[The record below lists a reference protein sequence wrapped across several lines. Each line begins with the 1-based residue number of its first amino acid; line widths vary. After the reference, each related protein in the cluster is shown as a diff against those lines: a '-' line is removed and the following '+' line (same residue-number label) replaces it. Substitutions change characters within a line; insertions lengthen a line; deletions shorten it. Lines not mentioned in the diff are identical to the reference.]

1 MAAGK
6 KKKLENNDSQIFS
19 IPWPFLH
26 HSSSRLDPIVL
37 VFTIVQLS
45 QEYLGWNTIDK
56 SLVYTRKRNWETA
69 GESLSP
75 QPGAPCA
82 SQALN
87 TSSKNRGRWC
97 DQEVRRALNFTWTFS
112 AGPGSPQ
119 IHTALL
125 ITRKHQFAFISE
137 TTGQFKPDPVSIN
150 WNTVSLRVA
159 RLVNFKRL
167 GGLDKPRAGL
177 GLFI

>member
-1 MAAGK
+1 MVAGK
-6 KKKLENNDSQIFS
+6 KLDNNDSQIFS

-26 HSSSRLDPIVL
+26 HSSSHLDPIVL

-45 QEYLGWNTIDK
+45 QEHLGWNTIDK

-87 TSSKNRGRWC
+87 TSAKNRGRWC
-97 DQEVRRALNFTWTFS
+97 DQEVRRAVCICGDP
-112 AGPGSPQ
+112 GPAEKVQVKLS
-119 IHTALL
+119 ALL
-125 ITRKHQFAFISE
+125 TSWSHHLPLFLALVFKAWDAQGAPGWGLRLSPAVSQFLF
-137 TTGQFKPDPVSIN
+137 
-150 WNTVSLRVA
+150 
-159 RLVNFKRL
+159 LV
-167 GGLDKPRAGL
+167 
-177 GLFI
+177 